1 MKVLTAV
8 ILGFSLTL
16 GLTGC
21 KADRDDDRSYV
32 EIGEA
37 RVYDTPRE
45 VAGNRRGSV
54 NVNESVPAPQA
65 LPELA
70 QKSEHSRSKVTRARS
85 YVTIG
90 EMEPD

>member
-1 MKVLTAV
+1 MKVLTTA

-16 GLTGC
+16 GLVGC
-21 KADRDDDRSYV
+21 KADKDDDRSYV
-32 EIGEA
+32 EIGDA

-45 VAGNRRGSV
+45 VAAKRGSV
-54 NVNESVPAPQA
+54 NVNESVPAPMA

-70 QKSEHSRSKVTRARS
+70 QKPEHSRSKVTRARA